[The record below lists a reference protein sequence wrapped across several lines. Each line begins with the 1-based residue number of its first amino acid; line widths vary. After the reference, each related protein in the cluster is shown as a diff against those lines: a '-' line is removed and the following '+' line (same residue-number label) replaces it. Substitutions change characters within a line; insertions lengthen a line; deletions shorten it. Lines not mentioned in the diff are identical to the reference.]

1 MNHRHNTSLT
11 LNGLILLVKVLVGKL
26 MVNNFFSPIRNASV
40 ITMIWSNRCGNYFT
54 DERGNVRHSCHTKR
68 NAYCRCV
75 CVGVC
80 VCFDIANFKHQ
91 EQNYAIR

>member
-1 MNHRHNTSLT
+1 
-11 LNGLILLVKVLVGKL
+11 
-26 MVNNFFSPIRNASV
+26 
-40 ITMIWSNRCGNYFT
+40 MIWSNRCGNYFT

-68 NAYCRCV
+68 NAYCQRVCV
-75 CVGVC
+75 CVCVYVYVCVC